1 VAPSSPGKSSR
12 SLCDRIVTLAGR
24 ADDAA
29 EIGADLVDIAVLTAD
44 RVAGV
49 SYASV
54 TSRYE
59 GAYATVAASSDL
71 AVEVDNAQYAD
82 GVGPCLDALQGQ
94 RPMPVPDIA
103 ATMTWPH
110 FRDVAFGLG
119 LRSSL
124 SIPLF
129 AGRGTPVAA
138 LNLYGH
144 DTDAMK
150 PLTLAVWSVYEA
162 DTPSDQ
168 HQHGEDLDAG
178 GDELVTGLAGAFA
191 ARACIQ
197 RAMGMLMAIG
207 GGSPDEAFLA
217 LRLRAA
223 ETGATLTQTAD
234 RILADRRW

>member
-1 VAPSSPGKSSR
+1 VSPFAPGQSSR
-12 SLCDRIVTLAGR
+12 PLCDRIVTLAGK

-29 EIGADLVDIAVLTAD
+29 EIGADLVGIAVLSAD

-94 RPMPVPDIA
+94 RPVPVPDIA
-103 ATMTWPH
+103 ATMTWPN

-138 LNLYGH
+138 LNLYAH

-168 HQHGEDLDAG
+168 HGDGLDAG
-178 GDELVTGLAGAFA
+178 GNELVTGLAGAFA

-197 RAMGMLMAIG
+197 RAMGMLMARS

>member
-1 VAPSSPGKSSR
+1 MLPRQSSG
-12 SLCDRIVTLAGR
+12 SLYDRIVTLAGR

-29 EIGADLVDIAVLTAD
+29 EIGADLVGIAALSAD

-82 GVGPCLDALQGQ
+82 RVGPCLEALEGQ
-94 RPMPVPDIA
+94 RLMPVPDVA
-103 ATMTWPH
+103 ATMTWPR

-138 LNLYGH
+138 LNLYSH

-150 PLTLAVWSVYEA
+150 SLTLAVWSVYEA
-162 DTPSDQ
+162 DAPPDRR
-168 HQHGEDLDAG
+168 GENLDAG
-178 GDELVTGLAGAFA
+178 GNELVAGLAGAFA

-197 RAMGMLMAIG
+197 RAMGLRMAISG
-207 GGSPDEAFLA
+207 ESPDQAFLA

-223 ETGATLTQTAD
+223 ETGATLTGTAD

>member
-1 VAPSSPGKSSR
+1 VSPSSPGQSSR
-12 SLCDRIVTLAGR
+12 PLCDRIVTLAGR

-29 EIGADLVDIAVLTAD
+29 EIGADLVGIAVLTAD

-82 GVGPCLDALQGQ
+82 GVGPCLEALQGQ

-103 ATMTWPH
+103 ATMTWPR

-138 LNLYGH
+138 LNLYAH

-162 DTPSDQ
+162 ETPLDQ
-168 HQHGEDLDAG
+168 RGEDLDAG
-178 GDELVTGLAGAFA
+178 GDELVAGLAGAFA

-197 RAMGMLMAIG
+197 RAMGMLMAIS